1 MESGAVKLEMD
12 EESVAVGHG
21 MDEGT
26 RIRGRRPRDGRLARH
41 RGEEQSP
48 WITPLDMN
56 TKILST

>member
-26 RIRGRRPRDGRLARH
+26 RIRGRRPRDGRPGRP
-41 RGEEQSP
+41 RGEEL
-48 WITPLDMN
+48 TPQKPPSVM
-56 TKILST
+56 IRMVVS